1 MCLYYISA
9 EKITKVDIPK
19 NLNEEEF
26 IEFLKGVY
34 PKLRETPFDLC
45 KVNRHR
51 VVVELTERTPRE
63 IRDSGVL
70 GRSALYFGP
79 RVSRKH
85 LLINYFM

>member
-19 NLNEEEF
+19 NLNEVEF
-26 IEFLKGVY
+26 IEFLQGDY

-51 VVVELTERTPRE
+51 VVVELRE
-63 IRDSGVL
+63 DTKGDSRQWCV
-70 GRSALYFGP
+70 GP
-79 RVSRKH
+79 VC
-85 LLINYFM
+85 LILETKSK